1 MYEVTYA
8 VVMERLEVSVAKPVI
23 DSPCVFCDLDAVDQW
38 PGFGGVSEFRLSALT
53 SGW

>member
-8 VVMERLEVSVAKPVI
+8 LLMERLEISVAKPVI

-38 PGFGGVSEFRLSALT
+38 PGFGGVPEFWRSALT

>member
-23 DSPCVFCDLDAVDQW
+23 DSLCVFRDLDTVDQ
-38 PGFGGVSEFRLSALT
+38 
-53 SGW
+53 